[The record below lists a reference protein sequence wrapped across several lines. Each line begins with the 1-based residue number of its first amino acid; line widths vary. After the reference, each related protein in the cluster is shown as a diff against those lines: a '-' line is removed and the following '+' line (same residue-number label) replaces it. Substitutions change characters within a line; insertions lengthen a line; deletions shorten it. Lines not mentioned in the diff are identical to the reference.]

1 MKNLILI
8 CGDEEYLKEQK
19 KNELLE
25 RLTVPGS
32 MNFNAFTGEN
42 ADPDEIGRLAET
54 MPFLEDH
61 RTILI
66 SDTGWFKG
74 ASDEAVL
81 AMVSQVPDSAYM
93 IFFEKETD
101 GNSRLQR
108 LLKEK
113 GEIFRFTSAESMKG
127 REASAARQDI
137 WNWAGNYLKKNKRN
151 IVGRVLN
158 DLVEMTGYDMQNLQT
173 ELEKLISFT
182 MDRPAGA
189 PVTKEDVDRICSR
202 TLNDRVFE
210 MMNYKLAGRNE
221 KAVELLEEL
230 FALRNPP
237 MRILYII
244 VRQYTQAYTL
254 KELQRE
260 GFGDAQIMDKMQIRD
275 WLLRKLK
282 DQTRNCSLQDLRRR
296 LEQCAEME
304 TKVKQG
310 DMPDRLAVE
319 ILIAS

>member
-137 WNWAGNYLKKNKRN
+137 RNWAGNYLKKNKRN
-151 IVGRVLN
+151 IDGRVLN

-182 MDRPAGA
+182 IDRPAGA

-210 MMNYKLAGRNE
+210 MMNYDFSVFRIYDPIFPGVCLTVLAQLQNHILTAGR
-221 KAVELLEEL
+221 
-230 FALRNPP
+230 R
-237 MRILYII
+237 
-244 VRQYTQAYTL
+244 RQYFDNEIRRTFIAAHAEIKIL
-254 KELQRE
+254 AEHH
-260 GFGDAQIMDKMQIRD
+260 QIR
-275 WLLRKLK
+275 LHHRIIITI
-282 DQTRNCSLQDLRRR
+282 Q
-296 LEQCAEME
+296 
-304 TKVKQG
+304 
-310 DMPDRLAVE
+310 PDIKRCK
-319 ILIAS
+319 